1 MVLDVLKQI
10 RNEEE
15 HPKTRE
21 LHPDVASF
29 LDSLGTGHGRDEGP
43 FVEVSDVVRTLGK
56 VYERLRTVVDYRDEH
71 LLRKAAI
78 ERILKRRFDPEA
90 ELPQLSRAFVEELIR
105 AGYVQNGTLPEK
117 SVRDIASILKR
128 YATIEAALATDDPKR
143 AQRFVSELR
152 GIMAA
157 ELDEFLGHDI
167 PITAGVRVLGKLL
180 REHLTFRG
188 KIDERE
194 RDVQI
199 LLACERALHS
209 HDRASLSYA
218 LLRASIRDWD
228 EVEGERASQFG
239 RNFDKWS
246 SFFAASLN
254 HPLRY
259 RLLSITKRY
268 AVLFTLL
275 FDITK
280 YFPGQMR
287 HLASSVEEMRTQVL
301 EAYLGRYAK
310 AKKRLRRAAFR
321 AIIYLLL
328 TKFLLAALL
337 EIPYDIAVLG
347 HISWLPLIINLAFPP
362 LFMFIVALFIDVPSK
377 RNTGAVV
384 MGMEGFLEQGYAGN
398 LKHEI
403 RVRARRGGFTSF
415 LANVFYLVTYVVTF
429 GVIVWVLR
437 QLGFTLLGVLIFLFF
452 LTVVSFFGIR
462 IRRNVREL
470 LLFAESR
477 GGYSTL
483 IDFFTFPIVR
493 AGQWLSESFQ
503 RINVFVFILDMFIE
517 APLQMTLE
525 VLEHFIAFF
534 REKKEEVY

>member
-10 RNEEE
+10 RNEEQ

-29 LDSLGTGHGRDEGP
+29 LDSLGNDHAHTTGP
-43 FVEVSDVVRTLGK
+43 FIEVSDVVRTLGK

-78 ERILKRRFDPEA
+78 ERILKRRFDPA
-90 ELPQLSRAFVEELIR
+90 GDLPQLARAFVEELIR
-105 AGYVQNGTLPEK
+105 AGYIANGTLPESK
-117 SVRDIASILKR
+117 LKDITAILKR
-128 YATIEAALATDDPKR
+128 YATIESAITADDPKLAGR
-143 AQRFVSELR
+143 PVAELR

-157 ELDEFLGHDI
+157 ELDEFFGHDV
-167 PITAGVRVLGKLL
+167 PVASGVRVLGKLL
-180 REHLTFRG
+180 REHLVFRG
-188 KIDERE
+188 AIDERE
-194 RDVQI
+194 RDIQI

-209 HDRASLSYA
+209 LDRSSLSYA

-228 EVEGERASQFG
+228 DVEGERAAQFG
-239 RNFDKWS
+239 RNFGKWS

-259 RLLSITKRY
+259 RLMSITKRY
-268 AVLFTLL
+268 AVLMTLL
-275 FDITK
+275 FDISK
-280 YFPGQMR
+280 HHPGQMR
-287 HLASSVEEMRTQVL
+287 HLAQSVEEMHTQVL
-301 EAYLGRYAK
+301 DAYLARYSN
-310 AKKRLRRAAFR
+310 AKKRLRRGAFR

-337 EIPYDIAVLG
+337 EVPYDIAVIG
-347 HISWLPLIINLAFPP
+347 HITWLPLSINLAFPP

-384 MGMEGFLEQGYAGN
+384 TGMEGFLGAGYAGN

-403 RVRARRGGFTSF
+403 RVRPRRRGFISI
-415 LANVFYLVTYVVTF
+415 LANAFYLVTYVITF
-429 GVIVWVLR
+429 GAIVWVLR
-437 QLGFTLLGVLIFLFF
+437 QLGFTLLGVLIFVFF

-470 LLFAESR
+470 LLFAEAK

-503 RINVFVFILDMFIE
+503 RINVFVFILDIFIE
-517 APLQMTLE
+517 APLQIALE

>member
-21 LHPDVASF
+21 LHPDIASF
-29 LDSLGTGHGRDEGP
+29 LDSLGKEHAPSAGP
-43 FVEVSDVVRTLGK
+43 FIEVSDVVRTLGK

-90 ELPQLSRAFVEELIR
+90 DFPQLARAFVEELIR

-117 SVRDIASILKR
+117 SVGDITRILKR
-128 YATIEAALATDDPKR
+128 YAAIERAITADDAKLAGRPV
-143 AQRFVSELR
+143 AELR

-157 ELDEFLGHDI
+157 ELDEFFGHDV
-167 PITAGVRVLGKLL
+167 PLTSAVRLLGKLL

-228 EVEGERASQFG
+228 EVEGERAAQFG
-239 RNFDKWS
+239 RNFEKWS

-268 AVLFTLL
+268 AVLFILL
-275 FDITK
+275 FDIAK
-280 YFPGQMR
+280 HFPGQMR
-287 HLASSVEEMRTQVL
+287 QLSQTVPEMHTQTL
-301 EAYLGRYAK
+301 EAYLARYSK
-310 AKKRLRRAAFR
+310 AKKRLRRAAIR

-337 EIPYDIAVLG
+337 EVPYDIAVLG
-347 HISWLPLIINLAFPP
+347 HIAWIPLTINLAFPP

-384 MGMEGFLEQGYAGN
+384 TGMEGFLEQGYAGN
-398 LKHEI
+398 LRHEI
-403 RVRARRGGFTSF
+403 RVRARRVGVVSF

-470 LLFAESR
+470 LLFAEAKS
-477 GGYSTL
+477 GYSTL

-517 APLQMTLE
+517 APLQITLE